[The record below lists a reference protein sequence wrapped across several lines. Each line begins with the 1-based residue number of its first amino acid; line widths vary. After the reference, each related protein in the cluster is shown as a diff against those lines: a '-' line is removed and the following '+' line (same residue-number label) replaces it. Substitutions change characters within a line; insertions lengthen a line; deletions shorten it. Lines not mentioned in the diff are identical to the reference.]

1 MRKVFAVFL
10 LLASGLLASCEKED
24 EAITLP
30 APGDSKSLVAG
41 MGVNYDNQIYVSLSK
56 GLVHAANYKNFD
68 LAFEASPTG
77 RHIYLNGAKYMFL
90 SHSGTTD
97 ITTADSAGAVWKV
110 DAEHLNNDSTAFGSW
125 WQAPSVP
132 PLQESEVMIIDR
144 GVIDH
149 TGPDRFRKIQVIQ
162 NDNDHYTVRYCK
174 LDNSGLNEF
183 TIQKDPAYSLMYFSF
198 NNNGQLVLQAP
209 KKEDWD
215 FVFTKYT
222 HVYFDEPLSSPYR
235 YYPVTGGILNIW
247 NDVTG
252 VMAEKDSTPNFIPY
266 ETVHATEALA
276 MNFST
281 RADIIGFDW
290 KFYDFASSLYHITPD
305 IYFVLRDQQGFMY
318 KMRMISFYDNQGNK
332 GTITFEYQRL

>member
-1 MRKVFAVFL
+1 MRRLFTVL
-10 LLASGLLASCEKED
+10 LMLCAGFLASCEKED

-30 APGDSKSLVAG
+30 APGDSKSMVAE
-41 MGVNYDNQIYVSLSK
+41 MGSNYDNQIYISLSK
-56 GLVHAANYKNFD
+56 GLINSANYKNFD
-68 LAFEASPTG
+68 LAFEAAPTG

-90 SHSGTTD
+90 SHSGTAD
-97 ITTADSAGAVWKV
+97 ISAADTVGADWKV
-110 DAEHLNNDSTAFGSW
+110 DAEHLDGDSTAFGNW
-125 WQAPSVP
+125 WASLSLP
-132 PLQESEVMIIDR
+132 PGQTSEVMIIDR
-144 GVIDH
+144 GIIDH
-149 TGPDRFRKIQVIQ
+149 TGTDRFRKIQVIE
-162 NDNDHYTVRYCK
+162 NDDAHYKIRYSK
-174 LDNSGLNEF
+174 LDNSDLNEF
-183 TIQKDPAYSLMYFSF
+183 TILKDPDYSLMYFSF
-198 NNNGQLVLQAP
+198 NNNGQLVQQAP
-209 KKEDWD
+209 KKADWD

-247 NDVTG
+247 NDITG

-266 ETVHATEALA
+266 ESVFAQEALA

-318 KMRMISFYDNQGNK
+318 KMRMVSFYDHQGNK